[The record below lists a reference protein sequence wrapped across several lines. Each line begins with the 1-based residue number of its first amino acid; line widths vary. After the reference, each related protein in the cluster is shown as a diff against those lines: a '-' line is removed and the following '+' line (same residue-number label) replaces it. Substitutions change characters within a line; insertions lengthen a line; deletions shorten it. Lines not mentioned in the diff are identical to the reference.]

1 MWGIKLIDP
10 ANTLQTA
17 TMMRTDRDLDALTYP
32 PIDALKQATRHP
44 QSVPTGPGRRL
55 ATTPPGSLVA
65 QTKADRVSGSQLIR
79 LTGFARSS
87 LPTVKRRAQ
96 LDQSNL
102 PGTSASSSTW

>member
-1 MWGIKLIDP
+1 MWGVKLIDP

-44 QSVPTGPGRRL
+44 QSLPASPGRRL

-87 LPTVKRRAQ
+87 PPTVKRRAQ

-102 PGTSASSSTW
+102 PGTSASSSTR